1 MKKIVFSKTQKITLF
16 VLFFLIAAVLIS
28 YINSLYAR
36 RPMTFTSDAAYSWPK
51 KSVQMDEWTYV
62 ELVTGHNYYLY
73 LPEKYRNDKDNE
85 EARLPLIVAFH
96 GSYEKGAAIS
106 RVGKR
111 FISPDFQ
118 KKINSQGCAV
128 LVPMSR
134 MDFFSDPHSMSL
146 LIQNVCLKNRCIDK
160 SDIIAFGFS
169 QGAKFAVELACA
181 QPKLFK
187 GVVSSSGFY
196 EIKLFELLDVL
207 DVNFY
212 FALSKNDKGIYEQGV
227 KTAKICSRWCK
238 NSRYVEYENRYHFCA
253 ELSDRTG
260 RGSETLEDWICGV
273 ADNMIK

>member
-85 EARLPLIVAFH
+85 DVRLPLIVAFH

-181 QPKLFK
+181 KSVITRIDLDGPVLCSEDPVIGGAVFDEKRIR
-187 GVVSSSGFY
+187 VSNAPG
-196 EIKLFELLDVL
+196 L
-207 DVNFY
+207 
-212 FALSKNDKGIYEQGV
+212 GIQGV
-227 KTAKICSRWCK
+227 REGYLKEI
-238 NSRYVEYENRYHFCA
+238 
-253 ELSDRTG
+253 
-260 RGSETLEDWICGV
+260 
-273 ADNMIK
+273 